1 MAFKL
6 QLTDEMIRFFR
17 TPQISDADAGCLIRL
32 LIDAAEEQPLPAA
45 VPQPLTFT
53 LPIFLGQIEAFRENY
68 KRKVEGSAE
77 RMRRHR
83 QKESEDDD
91 MLRVTSVATRN
102 KRNMRNNAQQA
113 LQRATGATGATERNA
128 HGYAFSYQTRPDQNK
143 PEQTESSSRPFGRFQ
158 EGADGR
164 PVGIESYDQ
173 IFDGRNDPVEMALEL
188 CQESRPR
195 MAAAGYVKQLH
206 RIGEDAF
213 RTVLAAFWGEI
224 EAGEEPRNRGAAFNA
239 RLKEQRDFDPEDAE
253 AARVAVA
260 ALKTKPGEDNP

>member
-32 LIDAAEEQPLPAA
+32 LIDAAEERELPATI
-45 VPQPLTFT
+45 PQPLTFT
-53 LPIFLGQIEAFRENY
+53 LPIFLGQVEAFRENY

-83 QKESEDDD
+83 EKESDDD
-91 MLRVTSVATRN
+91 SEMLRATGVATRN
-102 KRNMRNNAQQA
+102 RRNNAQQA
-113 LQRATGATGATERNA
+113 LQRATGVTERNA

-224 EAGEEPRNRGAAFNA
+224 EAGEEPRNRGAAFTA
-239 RLKEQRDFDPEDAE
+239 RLKEQADFDPLDAE

-260 ALKTKPGEDNP
+260 ALNTRPEEQTP